1 MEFTYV
7 CSLIGNDVFHGHSVI
22 GCISHVNNIDKVR
35 EKIKTRY
42 DIEFEELASVF
53 NMFNNG
59 GYLCFTNIT
68 DKRDIYL
75 VVERTYFI

>member
-7 CSLIGNDVFHGHSVI
+7 CSLIGNDVFHGHSII
-22 GCISHVNNIDKVR
+22 GCISNISDIDKVR
-35 EKIKTRY
+35 EKIKTKY
-42 DIEFEELASVF
+42 GIEFEQLASK
-53 NMFNNG
+53 FNNS

-68 DKRDIYL
+68 DKKDVYL